1 MKVTEVQ
8 VYQLSYQVKK
18 PYANSRHYNRSR
30 GATYVEVKTDSG
42 LVGWGESS
50 EPTAESFVKSPVGGG
65 ELARGERSRGFVGVV
80 KAEEERVGV
89 EAFEE
94 FWIAQSVRRFGGI

>member
-1 MKVTEVQ
+1 M
-8 VYQLSYQVKK
+8 
-18 PYANSRHYNRSR
+18 
-30 GATYVEVKTDSG
+30 VEVNHLTG
-42 LVGWGESS
+42 LETLVFVDDVGWGESS

-65 ELARGERSRGFVGVV
+65 ELARGERSRGVVGVV

-94 FWIAQSVRRFGGI
+94 FWVHQSVRRFGGI